1 MIFVKM
7 SWSNILSFL
16 CLAAIANSVH
26 AFHQGGIVRA
36 LPSLRSFPTL
46 SRKKKETLVSMR
58 FEGGRVSLD
67 RKEMLVLTG
76 FGLAA
81 LTTPSFSG
89 AEPNADFEDAVAVI
103 GAGGY
108 TGGDTVRSLIK
119 KGQKVIACTR
129 RPQKIVLNAERG
141 PDTIVLDDERERNLV
156 RSAIVDVNKASSI
169 PSAIQGAKAVIF
181 TAASRPKVTATVT
194 PGTKVASSSSSSA
207 PLQTFAAAKVA
218 PPSDHV
224 EDIGLENVAKAC
236 IANKIP
242 RLVIV
247 SSVCAK
253 CRKKQEYDVP
263 DQLDRGAASC
273 DACYKKQAGEDAVR
287 ELYAAAKDPSL
298 SYTIVRP
305 GMLTLGEARGVK
317 EVEFNQGVTKSG
329 MISRL
334 DLADIL
340 TAAAL
345 SKDADGK
352 TFEVYYR
359 DSAQPVDMYA
369 SLQSCKALGKSVKEC
384 FFGDG
389 YDESTP
395 VSLDE
400 MLKNPVKGT
409 LFASGRVVHGN
420 SYFAMFKD
428 LSSDKDEAFDLDSIG
443 YNSM

>member
-1 MIFVKM
+1 MNWSILHCALCIVFIAHSGYAFNTANNLRTRSSIPAMPLISRRKRE
-7 SWSNILSFL
+7 SWL
-16 CLAAIANSVH
+16 
-26 AFHQGGIVRA
+26 
-36 LPSLRSFPTL
+36 
-46 SRKKKETLVSMR
+46 SMR
-58 FEGGRVSLD
+58 FEGRRVSLD

-76 FGLAA
+76 FGIAA
-81 LTTPSFSG
+81 LTVPSISG
-89 AEPNADFEDAVAVI
+89 AELDDDFKDAVAVI

-108 TGGDTVRSLIK
+108 TGGDTVRSLVR
-119 KGQKVIACTR
+119 KGQKVVACTR
-129 RPQKIVLNAERG
+129 RPQKIVMNDQRG
-141 PDTIVLDDERERNLV
+141 PDTIVLDGEGEKSLV
-156 RSAIVDVNKASSI
+156 RSAIVDVNKADSI
-169 PSAIQGAKAVIF
+169 PSAIRGAKAVIF

-194 PGTKVASSSSSSA
+194 PGTKVASSSSSSSVY
-207 PLQTFAAAKVA
+207 PSQTFSAAQVA

-236 IANKIP
+236 IASKVP

-287 ELYAAAKDPSL
+287 ELYAAANDPSL

-317 EVEFNQGVTKSG
+317 EVEFNQGVSKSG

-409 LFASGRVVHGN
+409 LFASGREVHGN
-420 SYFAMFKD
+420 SYFAMFRD

>member
-1 MIFVKM
+1 
-7 SWSNILSFL
+7 
-16 CLAAIANSVH
+16 
-26 AFHQGGIVRA
+26 
-36 LPSLRSFPTL
+36 
-46 SRKKKETLVSMR
+46 
-58 FEGGRVSLD
+58 
-67 RKEMLVLTG
+67 MLVLTG

-181 TAASRPKVTATVT
+181 TAASRPK
-194 PGTKVASSSSSSA
+194 
-207 PLQTFAAAKVA
+207 TFAAAKVA

-409 LFASGRVVHGN
+409 LFASGREVHGN